1 MNDTAGAIGLG
12 ILMGLVKQGKE
23 RQQLND
29 YNKGLAAIMD
39 YGKANDPNSK
49 AAQDAYM
56 AQTYGNN
63 PAYQSME
70 MRINDVN
77 KIAQD
82 KSTWGAQNDIMSK
95 EAQDAATLRSKLQG
109 IDQSYLSPDLSA
121 SGLASLLA
129 NADEATKNA
138 LTPLLNDK
146 TQYETAQ
153 TARDAAAKQADVD
166 RQAATQAGVPANL
179 IGANVDLSN
188 MPQNPNAY
196 MDGIGLTPAQ
206 MQQYLAD
213 KSDPSSAVARTYDP
227 MQYQIGMQQALLNSG
242 VKLDTLQKLSP
253 LLQGMA
259 QNATENSTKQKYS
272 QFIPSLL
279 NGDQAQQKY
288 ALVNMY
294 LTDPKRMP
302 YEVMKELISSNVKP
316 VDSGNQIL
324 MYRTDAYN
332 NFLDSDQNGNPVP
345 YITIDK
351 QPSPDTALRVGEQR
365 FEYTNPSAN
374 TLAQLKERQYEHDNP
389 SGNAK
394 LQSQTQLITHN
405 TPSGSI
411 MYQANT
417 PGKNAQVNQIKAMEQ
432 YLNLRYKL
440 NPDEMVNDP
449 VYKVYVSAIQGLSGA
464 GGSNTDSQSTGS
476 DSVADWINRVKQA
489 GASKEQVLQALHDKG
504 YGNAYD
510 SYVW

>member
-1 MNDTAGAIGLG
+1 MNQAVGLLGLG
-12 ILMGLVKQGKE
+12 LLNGLMNGWQQKQE
-23 RQQLND
+23 AAD
-29 YNKGLAAIMD
+29 IDKGLSSLAKYAAL
-39 YGKANDPNSK
+39 NDPNSK
-49 AAQDAYM
+49 EAQAAYLAK
-56 AQTYGNN
+56 TYSD
-63 PAYQSME
+63 PAYQAMDT
-70 MRINDVN
+70 RLNTVN
-77 KIAQD
+77 KVAQD
-82 KSTWGAQNDIMSK
+82 KSTWEAQNDIMTK
-95 EAQDAATLRSKLQG
+95 AMQ
-109 IDQSYLSPDLSA
+109 
-121 SGLASLLA
+121 A
-129 NADEATKNA
+129 NDTA
-138 LTPLLNDK
+138 
-146 TQYETAQ
+146 QYEAARL
-153 TARDAAAKQADVD
+153 ARDAAHKQAEID
-166 RQAATQAGVPANL
+166 RQGLAGLFPNL
-179 IGANVDLSN
+179 VGADVDLSN
-188 MPQNPNAY
+188 MPQDANSY
-196 MDGIGLTPAQ
+196 MSGINLTPEQAN
-206 MQQYLAD
+206 QYLTD
-213 KSDPSSAVARTYDP
+213 KANPAAALEKNYDP
-227 MQYQIGMQQALLNSG
+227 LKYLIGMQQSLIKSG
-242 VKLDTLQKLSP
+242 VNMDTLQKLSP
-253 LLQGMA
+253 MLQQA
-259 QNATENSTKQKYS
+259 QQNATENNTKQKYS

-374 TLAQLKERQYEHDNP
+374 TLAQLKERQYEHDTP
-389 SGNAK
+389 SGNAQ
-394 LQSQTQLITHN
+394 LQSDTQKYLHV

-432 YLNLRYKL
+432 YLKL
-440 NPDEMVNDP
+440 KYPLNTDEMVNDP

-489 GASKEQVLQALHDKG
+489 GASKEQVLQSLHDKG